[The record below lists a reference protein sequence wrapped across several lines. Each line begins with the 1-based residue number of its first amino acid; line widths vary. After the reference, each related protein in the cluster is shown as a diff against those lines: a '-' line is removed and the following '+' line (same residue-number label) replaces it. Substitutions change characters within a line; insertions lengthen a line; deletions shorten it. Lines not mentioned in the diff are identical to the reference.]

1 MLLTTVFFKKG
12 VAAEDLPTLLAL
24 EDNIM
29 LMLLTTVFIEAGV
42 AAEEKP
48 ALHAFDDTRLPEP
61 MTFNM
66 GGHFAGNAGFILA
79 PWTFVVLSG
88 RVFICQLV
96 LSRFFG
102 ERFGFRFITYIDSLV
117 FTIIFL

>member
-1 MLLTTVFFKKG
+1 MVEDFVTIWTLLVMLLTTVFFKKG
-12 VAAEDLPTLLAL
+12 VAAEDLPTLFEL
-24 EDNIM
+24 EGNIL
-29 LMLLTTVFIEAGV
+29 LMLLTTVFFKAGA

-79 PWTFVVLSG
+79 PWTFVVLS
-88 RVFICQLV
+88 
-96 LSRFFG
+96 S
-102 ERFGFRFITYIDSLV
+102 
-117 FTIIFL
+117 